1 MQLLWQNSS
10 FFIEIENLIVTYIL
24 FLLYIYHKSK
34 KYLLH
39 IKVMKIEELKLY
51 VTGQGKLE
59 LKLVIPAEVFVK
71 KKKIMISNFLSSL
84 KCEPQILEWYS
95 MPWCEI
101 FIRNFSRN
109 NITWDIIWKK
119 KKYS

>member
-1 MQLLWQNSS
+1 
-10 FFIEIENLIVTYIL
+10 
-24 FLLYIYHKSK
+24 
-34 KYLLH
+34 
-39 IKVMKIEELKLY
+39 MKIEELKLY

-71 KKKIMISNFLSSL
+71 KKIMISNFLSSL

-95 MPWCEI
+95 MQWWEI
-101 FIRNFSRN
+101 FLG
-109 NITWDIIWKK
+109 IILLEILSERK